1 MSTAPTAS
9 LASRMRAVGEAI
21 SRQFIGKDEI
31 IRLMCIAVDRPISP
45 APMIR
50 ISVFLAV
57 IPYGPITPPQTNRDR
72 LSSLSVSRT
81 SKPVVITSDHL

>member
-31 IRLMCIAVDRPISP
+31 IRLMCIAVVAGEHCVLLGPPGTAKS
-45 APMIR
+45 ALIR
-50 ISVFLAV
+50 
-57 IPYGPITPPQTNRDR
+57 TM
-72 LSSLSVSRT
+72 
-81 SKPVVITSDHL
+81 SKLIQAEYFE